1 MDIELR
7 LPNTTSTLQIIGCH
21 FGTKPQGWHYERHHH
36 FLFELIYCLEGNSIH
51 QIDDQVISLEAGQ
64 WLLIKSGIPHETR
77 NDSPELYRFFNVHF
91 DLDDPQLRAL
101 LYRSNYAIMNDQAA
115 VIILTSIE
123 KELMTWNDSQS
134 DALEGSL
141 LTLRVQSHIMQL
153 ILTFAQELLLQIP
166 STMSKDSMNK
176 RAATASSTA
185 SETDIA
191 REIESRLRDKLYHKG
206 SIGEIA
212 SHIGLSRSQCTKIFS
227 RVYGQSPRQY
237 VTGIILN
244 QAKQLLVY
252 STKTVEQIAE
262 ELGFESASHFSRQFR
277 RWTGMAPTHYR
288 PRLPTAAGPST

>member
-7 LPNTTSTLQIIGCH
+7 LPNMTSTLQIIGCH

-36 FLFELIYCLEGNSIH
+36 FLFELIYCLEGSSIQ
-51 QIDDQVISLEAGQ
+51 QIDDQVVNLEAGQ
-64 WLLIKSGIPHETR
+64 WLLIKSGVPHETR
-77 NDSPELYRFFNVHF
+77 NDSPHLYRFFNVHF

-115 VIILTSIE
+115 EIPLTNIE
-123 KELMTWNDSQS
+123 NEMMVWNDGHS

-153 ILTFAQELLLQIP
+153 ILTFAQELLSQSSSAINKN
-166 STMSKDSMNK
+166 STNK
-176 RAATASSTA
+176 STVTPSSTA

-191 REIESRLRDKLYHKG
+191 REIESRLRDNLYQKG

-237 VTGIILN
+237 VSGIILN

-288 PRLPTAAGPST
+288 PRLPTSAGPST